1 VVLIINISGAH
12 VGFIRNTVLK
22 TIIKEALLDVTE
34 SISRFQSLSG
44 MNSFGAA
51 LEKWAT
57 EEGFSDKF
65 FNKQSWEGQFLMI
78 ILSVTSNE
86 VLTKTGNA
94 FGGAK
99 DSEILFKLVR
109 NWVIGLKGSPS
120 RLEMTIKE
128 LNL

>member
-1 VVLIINISGAH
+1 

-34 SISRFQSLSG
+34 SISRFQSVAG

-65 FNKQSWEGQFLMI
+65 FNNQPWEGKFLII
-78 ILSVTSNE
+78 ILSVASKE
-86 VLTKTGNA
+86 VLIKTGSE

-99 DSEILFKLVR
+99 DSEILFKLVK
-109 NWVIGLKGSPS
+109 NWVISLKGSPS
-120 RLEMTIKE
+120 RLQMTIKD
-128 LNL
+128 LKL